1 MKNKILALALIIS
14 IICLLNLNS
23 NSQEAY
29 MDIKDEIIRL
39 HVKANSDTK
48 EDQALKLKVR
58 DKILEETKP
67 LLENSKS
74 IQETRSIVE
83 KNIAS
88 IKSIAQQVVKEEGK
102 EYDIDVYFGK
112 ENFPTRKYGELVLP
126 AGEYETLLVTI
137 GEGKGQNW
145 WCVMFLPLCFVE
157 MNHGIAANVEEDLS
171 IDVANVDGDSNL
183 LLTDN
188 NPSFILKSKI
198 VELLERTK
206 LYMAT
211 RFALWN

>member
-1 MKNKILALALIIS
+1 M
-14 IICLLNLNS
+14 
-23 NSQEAY
+23 
-29 MDIKDEIIRL
+29 
-39 HVKANSDTK
+39 
-48 EDQALKLKVR
+48 
-58 DKILEETKP
+58 
-67 LLENSKS
+67 
-74 IQETRSIVE
+74 
-83 KNIAS
+83 
-88 IKSIAQQVVKEEGK
+88 
-102 EYDIDVYFGK
+102 
-112 ENFPTRKYGELVLP
+112 FP
-126 AGEYETLLVTI
+126 
-137 GEGKGQNW
+137 
-145 WCVMFLPLCFVE
+145 PLCFVE